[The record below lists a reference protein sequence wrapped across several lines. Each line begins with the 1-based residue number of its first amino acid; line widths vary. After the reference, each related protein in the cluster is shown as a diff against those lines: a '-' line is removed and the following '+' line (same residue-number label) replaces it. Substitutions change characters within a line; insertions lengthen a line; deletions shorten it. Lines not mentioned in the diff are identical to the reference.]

1 MMKNIFKIIVLL
13 PFVVLISAGCKKD
26 FLDEKPMAVIAP
38 DNLYVNKAGFESGL
52 YGLYNLVRR
61 ERGGIDGGF
70 NSNSSNDLYLTAAF
84 IGVDNAFAP
93 FPAGGNAP
101 ERMFNSFGV
110 LMNSTQGYLSNLWA
124 WLYQTINAANTI
136 IGRAE
141 NPAINWTAAEK
152 NQIVG

>member
-1 MMKNIFKIIVLL
+1 MW
-13 PFVVLISAGCKKD
+13 
-26 FLDEKPMAVIAP
+26 
-38 DNLYVNKAGFESGL
+38 
-52 YGLYNLVRR
+52 
-61 ERGGIDGGF
+61 GF
-70 NSNSSNDLYLTAAF
+70 NSNSTNHLYLTAAC
-84 IGVDNAFAP
+84 IGVDNAYPP

-152 NQIVG
+152 NQIRSEERRGG